1 MSIFWDQLFGLLI
14 ILIAALLFAGVY
26 REISRRLSGVAERL
40 EDPGTDHGSRGAMVR
55 RHTGRPGP
63 VPEELP
69 GFEKPAEP
77 EKKGWLRNTVAEA
90 GGFMSGIFR
99 ALSTREVLGRIA
111 VDMLVIALVSAL
123 LAIFAGSTIGGLDI
137 YMSTFLPM
145 LGVMLALF
153 AFTEAV
159 NGSRVLAVITGIL
172 ILTGVLLQSLLKLSK
187 MAPSASELVTFA
199 VISMCA
205 GIIGCFFLRMF
216 AEKFPRKVAMWLLG
230 LAVAG
235 IYAVLFVFGKEVAG
249 TTAWL
254 IVGGF
259 SFQLTE
265 LTKVMTLLFYGLV
278 FTDQDLTPDKRLV
291 LTLII
296 LAVNG
301 VALLLLNEL
310 GTLCILGLAFFLMGW
325 IYLPDV
331 RKLVA
336 LALVLVL
343 LASLVLGL
351 CFLCNKALHPA
362 VAPEATETT
371 APAETTAPT
380 EAAEATEATA
390 PAETTP
396 ATEPAGG
403 SGEEKEEKSL
413 AEKAISL
420 GDKIWRK
427 FKLRVD
433 LVLHPDTV
441 DPLDGGYQ
449 TAKAQNALSLSTALG
464 SRYEVDIPVV
474 QSDYIFTF
482 LVLKMGVVY
491 ALIVLMAMLLML
503 VTGLQGCLAN
513 PKSAVAAVGV
523 AFTLGMVIQSLI
535 AAASATGAFIVI
547 GLPFSFL
554 SDGGTAAVTNYMM
567 AVFIIYATGGIV
579 KSSREERKQTEA
591 LSRKERV

>member
-1 MSIFWDQLFGLLI
+1 MKG
-14 ILIAALLFAGVY
+14 
-26 REISRRLSGVAERL
+26 
-40 EDPGTDHGSRGAMVR
+40 
-55 RHTGRPGP
+55 
-63 VPEELP
+63 
-69 GFEKPAEP
+69 EK
-77 EKKGWLRNTVAEA
+77 
-90 GGFMSGIFR
+90 
-99 ALSTREVLGRIA
+99 
-111 VDMLVIALVSAL
+111 
-123 LAIFAGSTIGGLDI
+123 
-137 YMSTFLPM
+137 
-145 LGVMLALF
+145 
-153 AFTEAV
+153 
-159 NGSRVLAVITGIL
+159 
-172 ILTGVLLQSLLKLSK
+172 
-187 MAPSASELVTFA
+187 
-199 VISMCA
+199 
-205 GIIGCFFLRMF
+205 
-216 AEKFPRKVAMWLLG
+216 
-230 LAVAG
+230 
-235 IYAVLFVFGKEVAG
+235 
-249 TTAWL
+249 
-254 IVGGF
+254 
-259 SFQLTE
+259 
-265 LTKVMTLLFYGLV
+265 
-278 FTDQDLTPDKRLV
+278 
-291 LTLII
+291 
-296 LAVNG
+296 
-301 VALLLLNEL
+301 
-310 GTLCILGLAFFLMGW
+310 
-325 IYLPDV
+325 
-331 RKLVA
+331 
-336 LALVLVL
+336 
-343 LASLVLGL
+343 
-351 CFLCNKALHPA
+351 
-362 VAPEATETT
+362 
-371 APAETTAPT
+371 
-380 EAAEATEATA
+380 
-390 PAETTP
+390 
-396 ATEPAGG
+396 
-403 SGEEKEEKSL
+403 KEEKSL